1 MTEATS
7 NNLNMKIAVLGLGCG
22 GVRTLNALA
31 ALPAADKLFLY
42 ALDTDGQTL
51 GQSKLPETH
60 RLMLDEQWRQGQGC
74 GGDPLKGQRAIARVR
89 GSLEQQLTGFDY
101 VIVV

>member
-1 MTEATS
+1 
-7 NNLNMKIAVLGLGCG
+7 MKIAVLGLGCG

-74 GGDPLKGQRAIARVR
+74 GCLLYTSPSPRD
-89 GSLEQQLTGFDY
+89 
-101 VIVV
+101 

>member
-51 GQSKLPETH
+51 GQSKLPKRPSDAGRTVAS
-60 RLMLDEQWRQGQGC
+60 RPGLR
-74 GGDPLKGQRAIARVR
+74 R
-89 GSLEQQLTGFDY
+89 
-101 VIVV
+101 

>member
-31 ALPAADKLFLY
+31 ALPAADKLAD
-42 ALDTDGQTL
+42 ALKAEGGGYSVVCMWLTERIYHSL
-51 GQSKLPETH
+51 RKLSLRMDI
-60 RLMLDEQWRQGQGC
+60 RLLQC
-74 GGDPLKGQRAIARVR
+74 G
-89 GSLEQQLTGFDY
+89 
-101 VIVV
+101 